1 MRPWQ
6 RTVMFVVAGL
16 PVLVLYG
23 WAVMGLPAVGHYRGP
38 YGDVIASVAV
48 YQRHINEM
56 VGTVTFDYRGFDTL
70 GEEFIFFAAV
80 VGGALLMRQQKDE
93 EYEQV
98 PDMLEGRSVP
108 PPSDAVRVFA
118 VSLAGA
124 LVVFGLYVVT
134 HGHLTPG
141 GGFQGGT
148 ILASTPL
155 MLYLA
160 SDLEMYNRLTPK
172 FLTEGAE
179 AAGAAG
185 FALIAISALFF
196 GAALLTNI
204 VPLGK
209 TGNLF
214 SAGTVPII
222 NLSTGLEIAGGFV
235 LVFTV
240 FLEDLLQ
247 RHTREQGQRSEEG
260 ERGAEPGE
268 PKAPP
273 RQREGGG
280 A

>member
-1 MRPWQ
+1 MTPRQ
-6 RTVMFVVAGL
+6 RAIMFLVSGL
-16 PVLVLYG
+16 AVLGLYG
-23 WAVMGLPAVGHYRGP
+23 WAVMGLPSVGNYRGP
-38 YGDVIASVAV
+38 YGNVISSVAV

-80 VGGALLMRQQKDE
+80 AGGALLMRKQKDE
-93 EYEQV
+93 RFEEV
-98 PDMLEGRSVP
+98 PDMLEGREVP

-118 VSLAGA
+118 VALSGA
-124 LVVFGLYVVT
+124 LVVFGLYIVA
-134 HGHLTPG
+134 HGHLSPG

-160 SDLEMYNRLTPK
+160 SDLKMYNRLTPR
-172 FLTEGAE
+172 FLAEHAE

-185 FALIAISALFF
+185 FVLIAIAALFF

-204 VPLGK
+204 VPLGQ
-209 TGNLF
+209 TGRLF

-240 FLEDLLQ
+240 FLEDLL
-247 RHTREQGQRSEEG
+247 RRRVEDEG
-260 ERGAEPGE
+260 ERAKKDGE
-268 PKAPP
+268 
-273 RQREGGG
+273 Q
-280 A
+280 